1 MFNVESSRVVVVVVV
16 AQLLDRSNRHHQQH
30 QQQLTITIIT
40 TTTNSVII
48 KMGCANSKT
57 TADIATISGGGK
69 NKGIV
74 DNANDLL
81 GISPP
86 VGSPST
92 ENSTIT
98 RGSDGGGSSGS
109 HFFTPM
115 SDNTFRTCYSHAT
128 ASSII
133 STGKGRE
140 KAAPKKEGEEEE
152 QQEAAGQ
159 AFNLFDDDE
168 DIQADNVEDNDN
180 GDISDDA
187 DDIDSPVASRQLSQ
201 LF

>member
-1 MFNVESSRVVVVVVV
+1 
-16 AQLLDRSNRHHQQH
+16 
-30 QQQLTITIIT
+30 
-40 TTTNSVII
+40 
-48 KMGCANSKT
+48 MGCANSKT

-98 RGSDGGGSSGS
+98 RGSDGGGRSGS

-115 SDNTFRTCYSHAT
+115 TDNTFRTC
-128 ASSII
+128 
-133 STGKGRE
+133 
-140 KAAPKKEGEEEE
+140 
-152 QQEAAGQ
+152 
-159 AFNLFDDDE
+159 
-168 DIQADNVEDNDN
+168 
-180 GDISDDA
+180 
-187 DDIDSPVASRQLSQ
+187 
-201 LF
+201 